1 MPMPKTNDNPDSLQ
15 ELMELGPYDHANA
28 IAATTVVKLKTA
40 QRRFRVD
47 KVEYINPTGYVQ
59 DAANFYTLELRKGA
73 TVIASW
79 SLQTGAQGTIAADTP
94 VNLVLSAT
102 DANRIVNPGDVLS
115 WAMVKTAAA
124 ANLPLG
130 RFNVTGRF
138 V

>member
-1 MPMPKTNDNPDSLQ
+1 MPMPRQNDFGDLT
-15 ELMELGPYDHANA
+15 ETFDLGPYEHANA
-28 IAATTVVKLKTA
+28 IAATTVVKLVTA
-40 QRRFRVD
+40 RRRFRVER
-47 KVEYINPTGYVQ
+47 VEYINPTGYVQ
-59 DAANFYTLELRKGA
+59 DATNFYTLELRKGA

-79 SLQTGAQGTIAADTP
+79 SLLTGAQGTIAADIA

-102 DANRIVNPGDVLS
+102 DANRVVQAGDLLS

-130 RFNVTGRF
+130 RFNVSGRF

>member
-1 MPMPKTNDNPDSLQ
+1 MPMPRPTDIEPQQ
-15 ELMELGPYDHANA
+15 ETFDLGPYEHANA
-28 IAATTVVKLKTA
+28 IAATTVVKMVTA
-40 QRRFRVD
+40 RRRFRVER
-47 KVEYINPTGYVQ
+47 VEYINPTGYVQ
-59 DAANFYTLELRKGA
+59 DAANYYTLELRKGA

-79 SLQTGAQGTIAADTP
+79 SLLTGAQGTIAADTP

-102 DANRIVNPGDVLS
+102 DVNRIVQAGDLLS

-130 RFNVTGRF
+130 RFNVSGRF